1 MNANTEFSAFDNLKS
16 LYNSQWD
23 WEDRLAKFGDESTPE
38 EIDEAEEE
46 IADLEDEICELEHQL
61 IAAVGMTSFMKV
73 MLDFFTQRSIQ
84 ERANAEFGC

>member
-1 MNANTEFSAFDNLKS
+1 MNANANFFAFDHLKS
-16 LYNSQWD
+16 LYTSQWD
-23 WEDRLAKFGDESTPE
+23 WEDRLVKFGDESTPE

-61 IAAVGMTSFMKV
+61 IAAVGMLSFSKLMQP
-73 MLDFFTQRSIQ
+73 FFTKRRIQ